1 MLISLFKKQKE
12 NKKMSNKGIKNL
24 KPIYSGQLSQEELK
38 KRQSNGG
45 KKSAKIRAEKRKM
58 KEILEILLANPT
70 LCEGKE
76 ISNKEAMLVKVVQKA
91 VNEGDLKSIEFI
103 RDTISEKSTEKVEAT
118 NMNLDITDEAV
129 IEKVFEKIKQL

>member
-1 MLISLFKKQKE
+1 
-12 NKKMSNKGIKNL
+12 MSNKGVKNL

-70 LCEGKE
+70 LCDGEE
-76 ISNKEAMLVKVVQKA
+76 MSNKEAMLVKVVQKA

-103 RDTISEKSTEKVEAT
+103 RDTISEKPTEKVEAT
-118 NMNLDITDEAV
+118 NTNLDITDES
-129 IEKVFEKIKQL
+129 IIDKVAQKIKEL

>member
-1 MLISLFKKQKE
+1 
-12 NKKMSNKGIKNL
+12 MSNKGIKNL

-91 VNEGDLKSIEFI
+91 VNEGD
-103 RDTISEKSTEKVEAT
+103 
-118 NMNLDITDEAV
+118 
-129 IEKVFEKIKQL
+129 

>member
-1 MLISLFKKQKE
+1 
-12 NKKMSNKGIKNL
+12 MSNKGIKNL

>member
-1 MLISLFKKQKE
+1 
-12 NKKMSNKGIKNL
+12 MSNKGIKNL

-103 RDTISEKSTEKVEAT
+103 RDTISEKSTEKVEVT